1 MLIFNEPDP
10 KIFGL

>member
-10 KIFGL
+10 KVFGL